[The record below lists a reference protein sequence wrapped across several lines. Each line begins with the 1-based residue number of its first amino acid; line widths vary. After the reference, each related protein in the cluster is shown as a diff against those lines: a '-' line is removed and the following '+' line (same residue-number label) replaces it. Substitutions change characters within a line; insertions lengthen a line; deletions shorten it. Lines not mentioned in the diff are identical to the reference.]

1 MERVQGEDELMN
13 VAEVAAALGVTVGR
27 VRQLAVA
34 GKLKG
39 EKVGRDWVFR
49 QSEVAEYQRRPRRPG
64 RPRKVQ

>member
-1 MERVQGEDELMN
+1 MN

-27 VRQLAVA
+27 VRQLATS

-49 QSEVAEYQRRPRRPG
+49 QSEVAEYARRPRRPG
-64 RPRKVQ
+64 RPRRVQ

>member
-1 MERVQGEDELMN
+1 MN

-27 VRQLAVA
+27 VRQLATS

-49 QSEVAEYQRRPRRPG
+49 QSEVAEYSRRPRRPG
-64 RPRKVQ
+64 RPRKIQ

>member
-1 MERVQGEDELMN
+1 MN

-27 VRQLAVA
+27 VRQLATS

-49 QSEVAEYQRRPRRPG
+49 KSDVAEYSRRPRRPG
-64 RPRKVQ
+64 RPRKIQ